1 MRASYSPYSAW
12 KCAGLWSLK
21 YIRTTIPKNRVTS
34 GITSFDFT
42 LSAPAAAEAES
53 FRGDPAAI
61 RAPRT
66 RSLAGRTAAIGLTGM
81 SNGGPMEA
89 TAAAVRACLTHAH
102 LAGAFGTRMEH
113 MTSAT
118 IKLFLPRGDAKSLRT
133 AEISNWTGKAVAAP
147 RTELDELLAREELDK
162 AGVYI
167 LIGSDPLTNQPRAY
181 IGEAEVIRDRLK
193 QHRTKEF
200 WVSAIVFVSK
210 DENLTKA
217 HVRYLESRLLAE
229 AKQVNRFTLEQN
241 EAGGSRLPESDREDM
256 EVFLARIRQLL
267 PVLGSDI
274 LVPITQPAAK
284 AQPGGVLFCR
294 IKGAEAQGQRTAD
307 GFVVFRASTAV
318 LDQRPSADNYPY
330 VVAQRR
336 QLIADGTL
344 IEKNGFLV
352 FTKDAEFSS
361 PSAAAVV
368 IHGFRWKLFS
378 TKS

>member
-1 MRASYSPYSAW
+1 
-12 KCAGLWSLK
+12 
-21 YIRTTIPKNRVTS
+21 
-34 GITSFDFT
+34 
-42 LSAPAAAEAES
+42 
-53 FRGDPAAI
+53 
-61 RAPRT
+61 
-66 RSLAGRTAAIGLTGM
+66 
-81 SNGGPMEA
+81 
-89 TAAAVRACLTHAH
+89 
-102 LAGAFGTRMEH
+102 

-147 RTELDELLAREELDK
+147 RTELDELLAREELEK

-167 LIGSDPLTNQPRAY
+167 LIGHDPLTNAARAY

-193 QHRTKEF
+193 QHKTKEF

-217 HVRYLESRLLAE
+217 HVRYLEHRLLTE
-229 AKQVNRFTLEQN
+229 AAQIGRFTLEQN
-241 EAGGSRLPESDREDM
+241 QAGGSRLPESDREDM

-274 LVPITQPAAK
+274 LAPITQLSAK

-294 IKGAEAQGQRTAD
+294 IKGAEARGQRTAN
-307 GFVVFRASTAV
+307 GFVILEGSTAV
-318 LDQRPSADNYPY
+318 LEERPSAESYPY
-330 VVAQRR
+330 VVAQRK

-344 IEKNGFLV
+344 IEKDGFLV
-352 FTKDAEFSS
+352 FTKDGEFSS

-368 IHGFRWKLFS
+368 IHGGSANGLTAWK
-378 TKS
+378 TKDGKLLKQLDEQG